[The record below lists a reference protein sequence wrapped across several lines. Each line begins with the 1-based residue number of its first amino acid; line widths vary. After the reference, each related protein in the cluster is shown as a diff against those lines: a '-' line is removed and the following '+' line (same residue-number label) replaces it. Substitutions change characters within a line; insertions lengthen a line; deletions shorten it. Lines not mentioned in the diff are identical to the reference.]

1 MEAAPA
7 YLQMHMHRLRRVERD
22 MIELHLTDGTHW
34 ENVGTHSEG
43 TVAIT
48 AHLQNGKTIIAPWTS
63 VQYILVD

>member
-1 MEAAPA
+1 
-7 YLQMHMHRLRRVERD
+7 